1 MKYVHVH
8 VNVHIH
14 VHCSLHVCT
23 CTLCMSM
30 SLQSSLPPPLCPRY
44 CPPPPSRR
52 GPPPW
57 VRFLKGQRDAFEKKQ
72 REEQDRSDYITS
84 LEAKRTYPPHVVE
97 ALRNM
102 DHDQISLDLILELIK
117 VICREQE
124 SGAIL
129 VFLPGWDTISKL
141 HDMLKADPVFRSR
154 NYLIIPLHSLMPTS
168 FQQSV
173 RACVQE

>member
-1 MKYVHVH
+1 MYAYIL
-8 VNVHIH
+8 NT
-14 VHCSLHVCT
+14 CT
-23 CTLCMSM
+23 CKYECVYSPPYA
-30 SLQSSLPPPLCPRY
+30 SLSPRY

-57 VRFLKGQRDAFEKKQ
+57 TRFLKGQRDAFEKKQ
-72 REEQDRSDYITS
+72 REEQDLSDYISS
-84 LEAKRTYPPHVVE
+84 LETKRTYPPHVVE

-102 DHDQISLDLILELIK
+102 DHDQISLELILELVK
-117 VICREQE
+117 VICRGQE
-124 SGAIL
+124 PGAIL

-173 RACVQE
+173 RFFITYNMFQIK